1 MCTRQRQKFKFSF
14 QANMSI
20 LLKPFLHVSWNQRQP
35 SCFDSVEVKITGTAK
50 ILTEKSAE
58 TEINSSGLKTI

>member
-1 MCTRQRQKFKFSF
+1 
-14 QANMSI
+14 
-20 LLKPFLHVSWNQRQP
+20 
-35 SCFDSVEVKITGTAK
+35 VEVKITGTAK

>member
-1 MCTRQRQKFKFSF
+1 
-14 QANMSI
+14 MSI

-58 TEINSSGLKTI
+58 TEINSSGLKAI